1 MQEDA
6 IKKINQRLDDIEST
20 IEEIKAAVNE
30 LYELTAL
37 DTICRD
43 VAGSD
48 QALSKALEELLALT
62 AQIDEPVGDA

>member
-1 MQEDA
+1 MEDDE
-6 IKKINQRLDDIEST
+6 IKNINQRLTEIEST
-20 IEEIKAAVNE
+20 IEQIKAAVNE

-43 VAGSD
+43 VIGSD
-48 QALSKALEELLALT
+48 QALSTALEELLALT